1 MILVAISSND
11 DTLGIWEILANDP
24 YITKTLGFN
33 PQDMK
38 RFKNSADNITSTN
51 KEIHIYN
58 STSESTRSR
67 ITKKM
72 IYQIDFFVVSDDY
85 NLANEAKDQAIA
97 LLQGKELKNFHVLEL
112 VHPGMILAVPP
123 SHYGI
128 AIRFSVNAT
137 IYNKI
142 KK

>member
-1 MILVAISSND
+1 M
-11 DTLGIWEILANDP
+11 LANDP
-24 YITKTLGFN
+24 YITQTLGFN
-33 PQDMK
+33 PEDIK
-38 RFKNSADNITSTN
+38 RYKNSADNIDSEN

-58 STSESTRSR
+58 STSESTRSK

-72 IYQIDFFVVSDDY
+72 IYQIDFFVVAGDY

-97 LLQGKELKNFHVLEL
+97 LLQGRELKNFHILEL
-112 VHPGMILAVPP
+112 VSPGMILAVPP